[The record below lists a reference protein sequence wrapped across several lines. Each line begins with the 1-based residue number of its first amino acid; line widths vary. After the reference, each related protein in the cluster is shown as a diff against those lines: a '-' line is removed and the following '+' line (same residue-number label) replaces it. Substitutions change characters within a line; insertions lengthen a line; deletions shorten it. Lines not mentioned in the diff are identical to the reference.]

1 MEQKTLFLES
11 RLDWAY
17 IFSAILQE
25 KETKTDTP
33 EQTEE
38 KTPQMLRKEV
48 SAIQKVIVIKI
59 LKMFL
64 NNLDL
69 LLYLIFFSVSNNGKL
84 NFSR

>member
-1 MEQKTLFLES
+1 MMEQKTLFSES
-11 RLDWAY
+11 RQDCTY

-48 SAIQKVIVIKI
+48 SAIQKVLAIKI

-64 NNLDL
+64 NNLD
-69 LLYLIFFSVSNNGKL
+69 
-84 NFSR
+84 